1 MDHWRILT
9 LHKNRELMDLM
20 SPLLAGEGIEVVEAG
35 QWKEVGKAL
44 QKIVFQLL
52 VIEVSWSSKGHLHG
66 LEYISDIRRRSCI
79 PLIVISEDMEDTAKI
94 MCFNAGADD
103 YVSVHCSPL
112 ELLAR
117 MKSQMRRYTQMVAM
131 YANLEHIY
139 RIDDLVVD
147 DVCRKVL
154 VDGREV
160 RLTPIEYKILRL
172 LMQKSGKV
180 LSNCQIYETI
190 WKTAPLGAENTIA
203 VHIRH
208 IRKKIEKN
216 PADPQYVKAVWG
228 TGYKVG

>member
-1 MDHWRILT
+1 
-9 LHKNRELMDLM
+9 MDLM
-20 SPLLAGEGIEVVEAG
+20 FPLLAGEGIEVMEVG
-35 QWKEVGKAL
+35 QWKEAGKAL
-44 QKIVFQLL
+44 QKYEFQLL
-52 VIEVSWSSKGHLHG
+52 LIEVSWNSRGHLQG
-66 LEYISDIRRRSCI
+66 LEYISDLRRRSCI
-79 PLIVISEDMEDTAKI
+79 PLIVLSEDMADTAKI
-94 MCFNAGADD
+94 LCFNAGADD

-117 MKSQMRRYTQMVAM
+117 MKSQMKRYTQMVSM
-131 YANLEHIY
+131 YANLERIY

-180 LSNCQIYETI
+180 LSNCQIYEAI
-190 WKTAPLGAENTIA
+190 WKTVPLGADNTIA

-208 IRKKIEKN
+208 IREKIEKN
-216 PADPQYVKAVWG
+216 PGNPQYVKAVWG

>member
-1 MDHWRILT
+1 MNKWRILT
-9 LHKNRELMDLM
+9 LHKSKELMDLM
-20 SPLLAGEGIEVVEAG
+20 FPLLAGEGIEVTEVEH
-35 QWKEVGKAL
+35 WKEVGKAL
-44 QKIVFQLL
+44 QKYEFQLL
-52 VIEVSWSSKGHLHG
+52 VIEVSWNSRGHLQG

-79 PLIVISEDMEDTAKI
+79 PLIVLSENMEDTAKI
-94 MCFNAGADD
+94 LCFNAGADD
-103 YVSVHCSPL
+103 YVSVLCSPL

-117 MKSQMRRYTQMVAM
+117 MKSQMKRYTQMVSM
-131 YANLEHIY
+131 YANLERIY
-139 RIDDLVVD
+139 RIEDLVVD

-180 LSNCQIYETI
+180 LSNCQIYEAI
-190 WKTAPLGAENTIA
+190 WKTAPLGADNTIA

-208 IRKKIEKN
+208 IREKIEKN
-216 PADPQYVKAVWG
+216 PGNPQYVKAVWG